1 MQKYGK
7 IENGE
12 LQISSTQIEG
22 YKPIIRKNIPENFDQ
37 LTQYVQECEPIENDD
52 EIIIELKVKEMD
64 VDDEEKFNQDL

>member
-37 LTQYVQECEPIENDD
+37 LTQYVQEYEPIENDD